1 MRLLVVE
8 DEQRLGAALR
18 RGLTAEGFLV
28 DVAADGPAGL
38 EALLVFDHQQAHG
51 TQPVTVDEGP
61 HEFSVGSQAD
71 WWKMGP

>member
-38 EALLVFDHQQAHG
+38 EAARHG
-51 TQPVTVDEGP
+51 GYDAVVLDVMLPAMSGY
-61 HEFSVGSQAD
+61 
-71 WWKMGP
+71 